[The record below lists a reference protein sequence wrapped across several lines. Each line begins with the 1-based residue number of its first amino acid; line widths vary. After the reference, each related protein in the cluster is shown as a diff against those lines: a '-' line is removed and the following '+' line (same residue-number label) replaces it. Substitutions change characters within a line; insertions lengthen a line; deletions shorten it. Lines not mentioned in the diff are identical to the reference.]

1 MCLERTVGCT
11 TLAIK
16 HAIEYYFKFDSIAN
30 FASPSTLCNSMYIEV
45 LIRRSIK
52 SHQQLALGIARNT
65 ILSRKDEIKET
76 FGVCDLRLLIQYVYC
91 CTSLSIFLILTRL

>member
-16 HAIEYYFKFDSIAN
+16 HAIEYYLKFDSIIN
-30 FASPSTLCNSMYIEV
+30 FASPSTLCNSMYTEV

-52 SHQQLALGIARNT
+52 THRELALGIAQNT
-65 ILSRKDEIKET
+65 ILSRKDEIKKIL
-76 FGVCDLRLLIQYVYC
+76 GVHDLRLLIQYVYFY
-91 CTSLSIFLILTRL
+91 TSLSIFLILTRL